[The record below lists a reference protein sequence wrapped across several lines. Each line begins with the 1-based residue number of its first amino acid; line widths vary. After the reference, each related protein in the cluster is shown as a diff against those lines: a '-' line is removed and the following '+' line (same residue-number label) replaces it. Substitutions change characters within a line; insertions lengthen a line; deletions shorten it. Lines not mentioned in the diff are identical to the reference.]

1 MSSGSPRFHA
11 LLLWLP
17 VFLPLFAG
25 GVSLVIGLPYR
36 DWDWV
41 TLLLLLLACWGASV
55 GTFSGW
61 VLAGIRLTRALAA
74 LAMLLLVGP
83 AFNAILT
90 AIVGTP
96 VAVVAFL
103 LDATP
108 DRLVVIVLTVW
119 FLVAAAAHV
128 ELLDR
133 SLRKRVEV
141 EEVP

>member
-1 MSSGSPRFHA
+1 MPSGSPRFHA

-25 GVSLVIGLPYR
+25 GVSLYIGLPYR

-41 TLLLLLLACWGASV
+41 TLLLLLLASWGASV
-55 GTFSGW
+55 GVFSGW
-61 VLAGIRLTRALAA
+61 VLAGMRLTHALFLLA
-74 LAMLLLVGP
+74 LMLFVGP
-83 AFNAILT
+83 ALNAVLT

-103 LDATP
+103 LDATGE
-108 DRLVVIVLTVW
+108 RLVVIVLTVW
-119 FLVAAAAHV
+119 FLIAAASNV

-133 SLRKRVEV
+133 TLRRLAAST
-141 EEVP
+141 

>member
-1 MSSGSPRFHA
+1 MPSGSSRLHA

-25 GVSLVIGLPYR
+25 GVSLYIGLPYR

-41 TLLLLLLACWGASV
+41 TLLLLLLASWGASV
-55 GTFSGW
+55 GAFSGW
-61 VLAGIRLTRALAA
+61 VLAGVRLPRALAG

-90 AIVGTP
+90 TIVGTP
-96 VAVVAFL
+96 VALVAFF

-128 ELLDR
+128 EILDR
-133 SLRKRVEV
+133 SLRRRAPDVD
-141 EEVP
+141 